1 MTKSKWTAAALL
13 IAVFVLGALSGAAA
27 AGLAVGAA
35 AGLAER
41 STGERRQSRGGIVE
55 HLAQDLNLTAEQ
67 QDSVRAILERH
78 KAGFQVMREQIGN
91 EIRSILTAEQQTQ
104 YEELMTSMR
113 HMRKHDGKNRDSTHR
128 RSP

>member
-13 IAVFVLGALSGAAA
+13 IAVFVLGALSG
-27 AGLAVGAA
+27 GAA

-41 STGERRQSRGGIVE
+41 STGERRQSRGGMVA

-78 KAGFQVMREQIGN
+78 KAEFQVMREQIGN
-91 EIRSILTAEQQTQ
+91 EIRSTLTAEQQTQ
-104 YEELMTSMR
+104 YEELMTKMR
-113 HMRKHDGKNRDSTHR
+113 HTRKHDGRKRDSANR